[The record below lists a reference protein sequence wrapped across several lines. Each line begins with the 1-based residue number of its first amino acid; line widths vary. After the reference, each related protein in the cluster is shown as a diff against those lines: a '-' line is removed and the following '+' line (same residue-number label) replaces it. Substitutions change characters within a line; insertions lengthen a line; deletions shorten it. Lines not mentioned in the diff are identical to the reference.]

1 MTFRTQCAV
10 LAQLCCG
17 TTTATRTQ
25 GGAGPRRTGI
35 TGALPP
41 LFVDLLLLPHGA
53 PAPHNT
59 VNTGAEAL
67 PPWQQQQQQQHPP
80 WTQPGEP
87 PHTACC
93 RRPVDTPAPRTQ
105 SCRALQG
112 VFSCLTDV
120 LVVAHPSV
128 CVVAGGLGGAVQPG
142 GQAYVS
148 RWDTGSREAG
158 SRGRSRGS
166 DSDRDWE
173 PEERGHRAG
182 REVPTASV
190 FLKVQRRPVCACV
203 AAATGAACVGVTDAV

>member
-1 MTFRTQCAV
+1 MQCWRSCVAAPPPPPDRVVLVLAEQASQVPCRPCLLTCCCCLMVLLHHTTLSTQVQRRCPHGSSSSSSNTHRGRSQVSHRTRRAAAV
-10 LAQLCCG
+10 LL
-17 TTTATRTQ
+17 TRLHQ
-25 GGAGPRRTGI
+25 EHNHAGR
-35 TGALPP
+35 
-41 LFVDLLLLPHGA
+41 
-53 PAPHNT
+53 
-59 VNTGAEAL
+59 
-67 PPWQQQQQQQHPP
+67 
-80 WTQPGEP
+80 
-87 PHTACC
+87 C
-93 RRPVDTPAPRTQ
+93 RVCFPVL
-105 SCRALQG
+105 S
-112 VFSCLTDV
+112 DV

-128 CVVAGGLGGAVQPG
+128 CVVTGGLGGAVQPG